1 MAAKMTFES
10 WKKSVDLAVV
20 KLCGLSADD
29 LPDAPYYD
37 WYEKGTMPAQAAKK
51 AIRLAKTY

>member
-10 WKKSVDLAVV
+10 WKRSVDLFVG
-20 KLCGLSADD
+20 KLCGVSADD
-29 LPDAPYYD
+29 LPDAPYRD
-37 WYEKGTMPAQAAKK
+37 WYDRGTMPEAAAKK